1 MLATTD
7 VTSGSNQKTMTA
19 THVFKALKEIEFE
32 SFIPDLEI
40 QLENY
45 RKRKKDRKSV
55 NDAANAENNE
65 EDDGEAVDD
74 E

>member
-1 MLATTD
+1 
-7 VTSGSNQKTMTA
+7 MTA

-32 SFIPDLEI
+32 SFVPELEI

-65 EDDGEAVDD
+65 EEDGEAEPVDD